1 MSTVAADGTI
11 PALKKRVDLAYGRNG
26 LTIEVPSRAQVVTP
40 REVAGI
46 EDEAAALDAALAA
59 PTDSPPLAELA
70 AGKRR
75 VVVTHSDITRA
86 TPNDRI
92 LPVLLRALEAAGVAR
107 GDITLINALGTHR
120 PQTDAELRKML
131 GDGVVDRYR
140 CRQHDAWDDAELVAA
155 GATGRGNAIRLNR
168 TVMEADLVIFTGFI
182 EPHFFAGFSGGPKG
196 ALPALAGSESVL
208 TNHGYAMIG
217 DPRATWGITDG
228 NPIWEEMRE
237 AAALIEPLF
246 LLNVTLNTDG
256 RITGVFAGDVVAAHR
271 RGCDFVRDSA
281 MVAVDEPFDAVV
293 TTNSGY
299 PLDQNLYQTV
309 KGMQA
314 ARGIVRSGGAIIMA
328 AECSDGLPEPR
339 PVRGAAGGGRLAGR
353 DPGDAPPARLL
364 RPGPVAGADP
374 GADPTPRRRLRVQ
387 RRPRR
392 REIRAAL
399 LTPTRDIEATL
410 ADLAPE
416 RLCVLPQ
423 GPLTIAYLNSPD
435 GLRARSAMA
444 TFDMTSHDRGLQ
456 AACREAERRLDRNI
470 AKVARSARF
479 LQEVARLLRRRSAKR
494 GLPAP
499 HLGRESPL
507 RSRPA
512 IQQHGYRQHLGDSAF
527 RQWFRE
533 LIDALFRKIHRREP
547 NGWMI
552 S

>member
-1 MSTVAADGTI
+1 MPTTAQGGSI

-26 LTIEVPSRAQVVTP
+26 LAIEVPSCAQVVLP
-40 REVAGI
+40 RHVDGVD
-46 EDEAAALDAALAA
+46 DEAAAIAAALAS
-59 PTDSPPLAELA
+59 PNESPPLAELA

-120 PQTDAELRKML
+120 PQTEAELRQML
-131 GDGVVDRYR
+131 GDGVVDHYR

-155 GATGRGNAIRLNR
+155 GTTDRGNAIRLNR

-237 AAALIEPLF
+237 AAALITPLF
-246 LLNVTLNTDG
+246 LLNVTLNTEG

-271 RGCDFVRDSA
+271 RGCDFVRRSA

-314 ARGIVRSGGAIIMA
+314 ARGIVRVRRRHHHGGRVLGRA
-328 AECSDGLPEPR
+328 AEPR
-339 PVRGAAGGGRLAGR
+339 PLRGAAGRGRLAGR
-353 DPGDAPPARLL
+353 DPGDAPPTRLL

-374 GADPTPRRRLRVQ
+374 GPDPAPRRRLRLQ

-392 REIRAAL
+392 RRDPRVPCSPRPATSESTLAEPRLRAAL
-399 LTPTRDIEATL
+399 R
-410 ADLAPE
+410 APA
-416 RLCVLPQ
+416 
-423 GPLTIAYLNSPD
+423 GPAHH
-435 GLRARSAMA
+435 R
-444 TFDMTSHDRGLQ
+444 
-456 AACREAERRLDRNI
+456 
-470 AKVARSARF
+470 
-479 LQEVARLLRRRSAKR
+479 
-494 GLPAP
+494 LPADP
-499 HLGRESPL
+499 G
-507 RSRPA
+507 
-512 IQQHGYRQHLGDSAF
+512 
-527 RQWFRE
+527 
-533 LIDALFRKIHRREP
+533 
-547 NGWMI
+547 
-552 S
+552 